1 MKAGLIL
8 LFISVFLGAC
18 GQLLLKFA
26 TLKMGEI
33 SLEWPAIPYT
43 LMHIF
48 RNPWVLTGILFF
60 ISSMVLWIKVISGME
75 LSKAYPSISISYII
89 VFLFSILFFKEA
101 VTATKIVGFFL
112 ILAGVF
118 FLHQ

>member
-33 SLEWPAIPYT
+33 SLEWSAIPYT
-43 LMHIF
+43 LNQIF
-48 RNPWVLTGILFF
+48 RNPWILTGILFF
-60 ISSMVLWIKVISGME
+60 ASSMILWIKVISGME

-89 VFLFSILFFKEA
+89 VFVFSILFFKET
-101 VTATKIVGFFL
+101 VTTSKVLGFSL
-112 ILAGVF
+112 ILSGVF
-118 FLHQ
+118 FLHR